1 MGKFDRFV
9 GKPKKVKIA
18 GEEFELKPLTLKDLN
33 VFLRTAKEE
42 DRADAMK
49 DIITLTMKN
58 SYPEEEFEV
67 DKVSVE
73 FLEELTKA
81 IFEVNNI
88 KMEE

>member
-1 MGKFDRFV
+1 
-9 GKPKKVKIA
+9 
-18 GEEFELKPLTLKDLN
+18 
-33 VFLRTAKEE
+33 LRTAKEE